1 MIIKSATFIC
11 SNTKISALPVAN
23 MPEYAFIGRSN
34 VGKSSL
40 INMLVNQHGL
50 AKTSQRPGK
59 TQLINHFLI
68 NEKWYIVDLPG
79 YGYAK
84 VSKNSRES
92 WEKFIRNY
100 ITKRESLQCVFVLID
115 SRLTPQKID
124 IEFCCWMGEIQI
136 PFALAFTKADKQS
149 VAKTNQNVALFKKE
163 LSGWFEEMPSTF
175 ITSAEKIGGRD
186 EVLNFIEAVNL
197 DFAMPILTPKE
208 EI

>member
-11 SNTKISALPVAN
+11 SNTKVSALPVAN

-50 AKTSQRPGK
+50 AKTSQRPRK
-59 TQLINHFLI
+59 TQMINQNLIKEQRYNLDF
-68 NEKWYIVDLPG
+68 PG

-84 VSKNSRES
+84 VSKNSREN

-115 SRLTPQKID
+115 SRLEPQKID
-124 IEFCCWMGEIQI
+124 LEFCCWMGEIQI
-136 PFALAFTKADKQS
+136 PFVLAFTKADKQS
-149 VAKTNQNVALFKKE
+149 TAKTNQNVAAFKKA
-163 LSGWFEEMPSTF
+163 LGGWFEEIPPCF
-175 ITSAEKIGGRD
+175 VTSSEKSVGREEILKFVD
-186 EVLNFIEAVNL
+186 QTNL
-197 DFAMPILTPKE
+197 DFAMPILTPDTDF
-208 EI
+208 